1 MILTEMHHGQGLGN
15 QLFCYIT
22 ARTIAADKGVDFGL
36 KGLENLGDRRY
47 NDKGLYFMDLYLGE
61 PIDESKTFKF
71 YKEKELRL
79 KTNASHHDSSIGCD
93 ISIIDNDLIQVD
105 DDTHI
110 EGIMQSE
117 DYFYHRKDEIKH
129 LYPDISKAKL
139 LLNWQPNVSFS
150 KGFNKTI
157 NYYRLKIKV

>member
-47 NDKGLYFMDLYLGE
+47 NDKGLYFMDLYLGK

-79 KTNASHHDSSIGCD
+79 KNY
-93 ISIIDNDLIQVD
+93 IQIY
-105 DDTHI
+105 TKTK
-110 EGIMQSE
+110 Q
-117 DYFYHRKDEIKH
+117 
-129 LYPDISKAKL
+129 
-139 LLNWQPNVSFS
+139 
-150 KGFNKTI
+150 NKTNTI
-157 NYYRLKIKV
+157 KYQRIHNTCAKQAHIDIPMTRRLFKISLGF